1 METEAWPR
9 ARGGGR
15 GESDARA
22 EATTMQEVERIA
34 VRHRVALALVGL
46 LVLLLVALLPVA
58 LVSVFYNVMGA
69 PYEQVYSWTA
79 PASAAPDGHVRLHVQ
94 IVGID
99 PWQELVTL
107 RVAGNHIC
115 PPGCNWQDRV
125 VFFSLSPDSPGAE
138 GLPPSATVTLPATD
152 IQVTQTLQLPI
163 SSQPIR
169 YPFDVHALSLAVALQ
184 HIGPDN
190 VVHTLTPAEAQ
201 GRLFLTLQ
209 DRVPL
214 LTMKEPTTV
223 DPATVQTPGVPF
235 DYLAAQSMVFH
246 RPLWLPVLTILLL
259 LLIAAAAAFA
269 VFLRPWLELIATSGT
284 LVLGIWGIRAV
295 MVASNITYTTM
306 VDLWLALILLF
317 LLGGTTLRVLLA
329 LCERNRLRLRRPV
342 RARLAWRAA
351 GQRTGQDEAAPQPSS
366 VGGGD
371 ERQRQER
378 VSE

>member
-1 METEAWPR
+1 
-9 ARGGGR
+9 
-15 GESDARA
+15 
-22 EATTMQEVERIA
+22 MQEVERIA

-46 LVLLLVALLPVA
+46 LVLLIVVLLPVA
-58 LVSVFYNVMGA
+58 LASVFFTLVGV
-69 PYEQVYSWTA
+69 PYDQVYSWSA
-79 PASAAPDGHVRLHVQ
+79 PGSAAPDGHVRLHVQ

-125 VFFSLSPDSPGAE
+125 VFFSLSPDSLGAE

-152 IQVTQTLQLPI
+152 IQVTQTVQLPI

-169 YPFDVHALSLAVALQ
+169 YPFDVYDLRLAVALQ
-184 HIGPDN
+184 RVGPDN

-201 GRLFLTLQ
+201 GRLFLTIQ

-214 LTMKEPTTV
+214 LSMKEPTTI
-223 DPATVQTPGVPF
+223 DPASVQTPGVPF
-235 DYLAAQSMVFH
+235 DYLGVESMVFH

-259 LLIAAAAAFA
+259 LLIAAAAAYA
-269 VFLRPWLELIATSGT
+269 VFLRPWLELIATAGT

-295 MVASNITYTTM
+295 MVANNITYTTT

-329 LCERNRLRLRRPV
+329 LCERNRLRLRRLV
-342 RARLAWRAA
+342 RIGPSPRA
-351 GQRTGQDEAAPQPSS
+351 GEPPTGQDPAPPQPSAS
-366 VGGGD
+366 GSGD
-371 ERQRQER
+371 ERQRRER
-378 VSE
+378 VRG

>member
-1 METEAWPR
+1 
-9 ARGGGR
+9 
-15 GESDARA
+15 
-22 EATTMQEVERIA
+22 MQEVERVA

-58 LVSVFYNVMGA
+58 LVSVFYNVVGT
-69 PYEQVYSWTA
+69 PYDQVYSWSA
-79 PASAAPDGHVRLHVQ
+79 PAIAAPDGHVRLHVQ

-107 RVAGNHIC
+107 RVAGKYDC

-125 VFFSLSPDSPGAE
+125 VFFSLSPDSLGAE

-152 IQVTQTLQLPI
+152 IQVTQTLQLPV

-169 YPFDVHALSLAVALQ
+169 YPFDVYGLSLAVALQ
-184 HIGPDN
+184 RVGPDN

-201 GRLFLTLQ
+201 GRLFLTIQ

-214 LTMKEPTTV
+214 LTMKEPTPV

-235 DYLAAQSMVFH
+235 DYLSALNMVFH

-259 LLIAAAAAFA
+259 LLIGAAAAYA
-269 VFLRPWLELIATSGT
+269 VFLRPWLELIATAGT
-284 LVLGIWGIRAV
+284 LVLGIWSIRAV
-295 MVASNITYTTM
+295 MVASNITYTTT

-317 LLGGTTLRVLLA
+317 LLGGTSLRVLLA
-329 LCERNRLRLRRPV
+329 LCERNRLRLRRPL
-342 RARLAWRAA
+342 RAHPDGRAA
-351 GQRTGQDEAAPQPSS
+351 GPRSGQDGAAPQPSS
-366 VGGGD
+366 VDGGRRSTKDAGHD
-371 ERQRQER
+371 
-378 VSE
+378 S